1 MEHGVCAMNI
11 PWQKVCLFSFKFTL
25 THCMYLYYLG
35 VPIVQLMENLWKHVE
50 SLPATSDVPSGNS
63 SHLPPPERLEWT
75 VESSDLKRIEDASEV
90 VDNLVKDLDF
100 QVCW

>member
-1 MEHGVCAMNI
+1 MGSVLWTFHGGRYI
-11 PWQKVCLFSFKFTL
+11 FSHSNL
-25 THCMYLYYLG
+25 HLIYCIYYYDLG
-35 VPIVQLMENLWKHVE
+35 VPIVQLMEKLWKHVE

-100 QVCW
+100 QVGC